1 MIDHLTLLYS
11 VSTFGLIVVCMLL
24 AAVRWFHMCKPF
36 DEYAYYYYPARRV
49 ATFFML
55 STIILMPYVW
65 NPMDMEAWLLVKCY
79 LITMTPLCSY
89 MLFYRYFA
97 FREYARRR
105 KVVWGIAFPI
115 FVFLAFLWV
124 ASLLPDFSFG
134 DSMCSLLLMISSLT
148 SLVFVVVT
156 CIFIFKLYLIVHRN
170 NFRDYSNVEDFPKE
184 VAANT
189 WFLPILYMIP
199 IWAMVYFDS
208 RIIAIFVMLWV
219 SLLDSSF
226 VIAMLHPRRKYL
238 DHEICEAE
246 ETIKESAEHSL
257 EDVDTSSDIPSTL
270 MISDDTVEMIKHQID
285 AIVVDKKGFLDPH
298 LTLTSV
304 VEQCSFGRTYVS
316 TVFNREYGGFFEY
329 VNTYRLRYAD
339 EYRQNH
345 PYATKKEILEAS
357 GFSSRSGYLKARNR
371 LGWCEE

>member
-1 MIDHLTLLYS
+1 MKDHLTLLYS
-11 VSTFGLIVVCMLL
+11 VSTFGLISVCMLL

-36 DEYAYYYYPARRV
+36 DEYGDYYYPARRM

-55 STIILMPYVW
+55 STIVLMPYVW
-65 NPMDMEAWLLVKCY
+65 NPMDLEAWLLMKCY
-79 LITMTPLCSY
+79 LISITPMCSY

-97 FREYARRR
+97 FREYVHHR
-105 KVVWGIAFPI
+105 KFVWCMTIPVFG
-115 FVFLAFLWV
+115 FVAFLWV
-124 ASLLPDFSFG
+124 ASLLPDFTFSE
-134 DSMCSLLLMISSLT
+134 SMCSLLLAISSVI
-148 SLVFVVVT
+148 SFVFVIVNSV
-156 CIFIFKLYLIVHRN
+156 FIFKLYVIVHRN

-219 SLLDSSF
+219 SLLDSTF
-226 VIAMLHPRRKYL
+226 VIAMLHPRRKFL
-238 DHEICEAE
+238 NHEVPDAE
-246 ETIKESAEHSL
+246 ETIESPAEYPI
-257 EDVDTSSDIPSTL
+257 ENVDTSSDISSVLVIPN
-270 MISDDTVEMIKHQID
+270 DTVEMIKHQICM
-285 AIVVDKKGFLDPH
+285 IVVDKKGFLDPH

-345 PYATKKEILEAS
+345 PYATKKEVLEAS

-371 LGWCEE
+371 LGWDGE